1 MAKVRLADIAEKVGV
16 SQVTVHNALSGN
28 KGVSLELREKI
39 QQVADELGY
48 QSQAR
53 QKKQLQYQEE
63 PKKIGVLIAE
73 NYLAEYTTYY
83 WKIYQEL
90 ALNATEKRCFTIVE
104 VLTREME
111 KKNLAMPQFIMD
123 KSIDGMIIIGEID
136 RKYIAR
142 VKESTEVPIVYLD
155 FYDKDLAKDAVVT
168 DNFYG
173 MYLMTELVFA
183 HGLEQIGFVGSIYA
197 TSSIMDRYCGFCKS
211 MMEHRK
217 AIQPEWILEDRDE
230 KGKIVIELPK
240 RLPQAF
246 VCNCDYVAGIL
257 IHKLWERGIR
267 VPEDISV
274 VGFDNY
280 LASGVSGYGYPFGDV
295 KITTY
300 EVNTKM
306 MTKVAL
312 NKVLKRI
319 KNPGYSPNL
328 EVVSGHIVMKKTVKR
343 RVV

>member
-39 QQVADELGY
+39 QRVAEEMGY
-48 QSQAR
+48 QPLVK
-53 QKKQLQYQEE
+53 QKKQIQYQEE
-63 PKKIGVLIAE
+63 PKKVGVLIAE
-73 NYLAEYTTYY
+73 NYLAEYTTFY

-104 VLTREME
+104 VLTKEME
-111 KKNLAMPQFIMD
+111 KKTFLMPQFVTD
-123 KSIDGMIIIGEID
+123 KTVDGLIIIGEID

-142 VKESTEVPIVYLD
+142 LKEATDIPMVYLD
-155 FYDKDLAKDAVVT
+155 FYDKDLAKDAVVA

-173 MYLMTELVFA
+173 MYLMTELLFA
-183 HGLEQIGFVGSIYA
+183 HGLEQIGFIGSVYA
-197 TSSIMDRYCGFCKS
+197 TSSIMDRYCGYSKS
-211 MMEHRK
+211 MLEHHK
-217 AIQPEWILEDRDE
+217 AIQPEWLIEDRDE
-230 KGKIVIELPK
+230 MGKVDFKLPE

-246 VCNCDYVAGIL
+246 VCNCDYVAGL
-257 IHKLWERGIR
+257 LVFKLWERGLR

-280 LASGVSGYGYPFGDV
+280 LSSGGPGYVYPFGDV

-300 EVNTKM
+300 EVNTKA

-319 KNPGYSPNL
+319 VNPGYSPNL

-343 RVV
+343 IEI